1 MKSIE
6 QQLAEALDLNKSQAA
21 KITTLE
27 TQITEA
33 NKAQAAATL
42 VSLLSE
48 AKLPAPAAKEL
59 NNRFKDAVAITG
71 MKEAVEAY
79 AEVFKETVKKNNGA
93 NDNAAP
99 NTESDA
105 AGAKEKLAKS
115 FLESG
120 LAKTKEEADKMAAE

>member
-6 QQLAEALDLNKSQAA
+6 QQLAEALELNKSQAA

-79 AEVFKETVKKNNGA
+79 A
-93 NDNAAP
+93 
-99 NTESDA
+99 
-105 AGAKEKLAKS
+105 
-115 FLESG
+115 
-120 LAKTKEEADKMAAE
+120 